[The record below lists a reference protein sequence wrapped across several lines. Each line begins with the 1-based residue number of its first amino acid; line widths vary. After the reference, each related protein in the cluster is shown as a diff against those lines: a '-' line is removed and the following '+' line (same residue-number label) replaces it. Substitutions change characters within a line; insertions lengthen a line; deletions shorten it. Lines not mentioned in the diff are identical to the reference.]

1 MRLGLIGFGAMGK
14 EVARIAKERGHE
26 IVAIVDPKAAEAT
39 AKVIDAKAL
48 EKAEA
53 CIDFSSLNGVMEN
66 IEKTAALKK
75 NMVVGTTGWYE
86 HVGEARKIVGK
97 RGIGFVYASNF
108 SVGVNAFYR
117 IVAEAA
123 KAMNG
128 LKEYDVFGYEL
139 HHNRKQDSPSGTAKS
154 LAKIIVNNFSRKK
167 KLDRK
172 IEADELHFASIRGG
186 SVPGTHVIGFDSAAD
201 SIELKHEARSRAGF
215 ALGAVLAAEWIK
227 GKKGFFEVND
237 FMNDLLE
244 GKHV

>member
-1 MRLGLIGFGAMGK
+1 M
-14 EVARIAKERGHE
+14 
-26 IVAIVDPKAAEAT
+26 
-39 AKVIDAKAL
+39 
-48 EKAEA
+48 
-53 CIDFSSLNGVMEN
+53 
-66 IEKTAALKK
+66 
-75 NMVVGTTGWYE
+75 
-86 HVGEARKIVGK
+86 
-97 RGIGFVYASNF
+97 
-108 SVGVNAFYR
+108 
-117 IVAEAA
+117 
-123 KAMNG
+123 
-128 LKEYDVFGYEL
+128 FGYEL

-167 KLDRK
+167 KVIYEKLDRK